1 MKAADFFQTPEGMKY
16 LNSFLGATIVVKY
29 GGAALEEKSM
39 MDYFLEDV
47 AQMKKHGINIVL
59 VHGGGK
65 MLSEKMKE
73 KNLPVIFEKGMRKT
87 TSVAAELAS
96 EVFADL
102 NKLICQKLN
111 EFGCQAQG
119 LVHGN
124 TIKARLLDSQDPE
137 NRVGEVVGIDAA
149 LINTHM
155 IPVMSSI
162 GRSVDDQIPPGSY
175 LNINA
180 DLLALAV
187 AQSVNARKLIFISD
201 VNGIYLD
208 HTKPDTKLS
217 HVTEQEINE
226 LIKHGVLHGGMQLK
240 VEMAL
245 KALKSGV
252 SKVHFID
259 GRIEHSLMYEIFTDK
274 GIGTEIVH
282 NEESR

>member
-1 MKAADFFQTPEGMKY
+1 MKAVDFFKTKEGEKY
-16 LNSFLGATIVVKY
+16 LKTFQNTTIVVKY

-39 MDYFLEDV
+39 MNYFLEDV
-47 AQMKKHGINIVL
+47 AQMKQHGINIVL

-73 KNLPVIFEKGMRKT
+73 KNLPVVFEKGMRKT
-87 TSVAAELAS
+87 TEQAAELAS
-96 EVFADL
+96 EVFAEM
-102 NKLICQKLN
+102 NQLICLKLQ
-111 EFGCQAQG
+111 EFGSQAQS

-124 TIKARLLDSQDPE
+124 VVSAKLMNESDPE
-137 NRVGEVVGIDAA
+137 NRVGEVVEINAA
-149 LINTHM
+149 LIDTHY
-155 IPVMSSI
+155 IPVISSI
-162 GRSVDDQIPPGSY
+162 GKSIDENIPKGSY

-180 DLLALAV
+180 DLLAVAV
-187 AQSVNARKLIFISD
+187 AQSVKARKLIFISD

-208 HTKPDTKLS
+208 HTRPETKLS
-217 HVTEQEINE
+217 HVTENEIFE
-226 LIKHGVLHGGMQLK
+226 LIQKGVLHGGMQLK

-252 SKVHFID
+252 SKIHFID

-282 NEESR
+282 NE